1 MNQHKQHQVAVFCR
15 HFVPLDVNHLFEH
28 MSFQESVTLFM
39 DRLWQTTKPAQYGND
54 ALNSRGYS

>member
-15 HFVPLDVNHLFEH
+15 HFVPIDVNHLFEH

-39 DRLWQTTKPAQYGND
+39 DRL
-54 ALNSRGYS
+54 